1 MRHKRSAI
9 RQPRTTFT
17 GKLYIRYGIP
27 PLSAIV
33 SPMPNLPIHDVL
45 PDIKDTLTT
54 HNRLVLQAPP
64 GAGKTT
70 AVPIALLDQSWLGNK
85 QIIMLE
91 PRRLAA
97 RNAAARMA
105 FLLGEKVGKTVGYQ
119 IRQDNCFGDKT
130 KILVVTEGILTRKLQ
145 ADPELKKTA
154 LVIFDE
160 FHERSLHADLS
171 LALCLQSQQI
181 LREDLKILV
190 MSATLNT
197 DAVATLL
204 DNAPIIQSEGRSFP
218 VENKYLGNIIRQH
231 NTNPQQ
237 QLMINLT
244 NTVKKIIHEHEG
256 NCLVFLPGVKE
267 INQLSRQIKQI
278 LDKESISNLLI
289 APLHGSLNK
298 QQQDLAIAAPP
309 ASSSHKAMRKI
320 VLATNIAETSITI
333 EGISCV
339 IDSGL
344 ERILDYSP
352 ASGMNRLNTRS
363 ISQDSA
369 VQRSGRAGRL
379 SAGVCYRMW
388 TAEQQPHLAK
398 HVSAEILHSD
408 LSSLVLELANWG
420 VTQMDDMQ
428 WMDLPPA
435 GATEQAKTLLQQLG
449 AIDELENINAHGRN
463 MLKLGTHPRLAH
475 MMLAA
480 LQLDQAYHACL
491 IASLLTEKDIF
502 QAARSDKN
510 AEKSAD
516 IHDRI
521 NILAHGRFNHQGIDS
536 QQCKRIIQ
544 TADDF
549 FRRLKQCRESISHK
563 GALNKDRPDAN
574 YSGVLLAYAYPDRI
588 AKRRNANEARYLLS
602 NGKGAVIPPF
612 LQHHLHEYLVVA
624 NLDANFSANRGEAC
638 IYLAA
643 DISADQLQE
652 YFSENIQYEERVQWN
667 ENTQRVEVKQTNR
680 MGKIML
686 EESIQNDV
694 KNTKTQE
701 AIQQCLMQA
710 VRDTKLE
717 CLNWSAK
724 ALSLKQ
730 RVQFINH
737 HLDNSAALKKQF
749 GDAPLPDFSEQRL
762 SDTIDA
768 WLQPHLSHEN
778 SLKQCLKLDLYSLL
792 LNQLSWEQQQLIKQ
806 LAPERISVPS
816 GSAVNIDYSDQEQPV
831 LAVRLQ
837 EVFGLYDTPT
847 LFNGQCKLMMHLLS
861 PARKPMQVT
870 QDLNSFWKT
879 TYHDVKKELRGKYKR
894 HYWPDDPFT
903 AQATSKTKK
912 QMNRE

>member
-1 MRHKRSAI
+1 
-9 RQPRTTFT
+9 
-17 GKLYIRYGIP
+17 
-27 PLSAIV
+27 
-33 SPMPNLPIHDVL
+33 MPALPTPALPIHHVL
-45 PDIKDTLTT
+45 ADIKDKLST

-70 AVPIALLDQSWLGNK
+70 AVPIALLDENWLGDM

-105 FLLGEKVGKTVGYQ
+105 YLLGEKVGETVGYQ
-119 IRQDNCFGDKT
+119 IRQDSCFSNKT
-130 KILVVTEGILTRKLQ
+130 KILVVTEGLLTRKLQ
-145 ADPELKKTA
+145 ANPELKKTA

-181 LREDLKILV
+181 LRQDLKILV

-218 VENKYLGNIIRQH
+218 VENRYLDPMTRQH
-231 NTNPQQ
+231 NIKPQQ
-237 QLMINLT
+237 QLMIDLS
-244 NTVKKIIHEHEG
+244 NTVKSFIHQHEG

-267 INQLSRQIKQI
+267 INQLSRQIKQLI
-278 LDKESISNLLI
+278 DRESIMNILI
-289 APLHGSLNK
+289 APLHGSLSK
-298 QQQDLAIAAPP
+298 QQQDLAIAAPTD
-309 ASSSHKAMRKI
+309 KAMRKI

-333 EGISCV
+333 DGISCV

-344 ERILDYSP
+344 ERMLDYNP
-352 ASGMNRLNTRS
+352 ASGMNRLTTRS

-379 SAGVCYRMW
+379 SAGICYRMW
-388 TAEQQPHLAK
+388 TATQQPRLLK
-398 HVSAEILHSD
+398 HAPAEILHSD

-420 VTQMDDMQ
+420 VTDARELQ
-428 WMDLPPA
+428 WMDLPPDS
-435 GATEQAKTLLQQLG
+435 ATAQAKTVLQQLS
-449 AIDELENINAHGRN
+449 AIDEQGNITAHGRD
-463 MLKLGTHPRLAH
+463 MLNLGTHPRLAH

-480 LQLDQAYHACL
+480 VKLGQAYHACL
-491 IASLLTEKDIF
+491 IASLLSEKDIF
-502 QAARSDKN
+502 RAN
-510 AEKSAD
+510 ANKSTD

-521 NILAHGRFNHQGIDS
+521 NVLVHGGSNHHGIDQ
-536 QQCKRIIQ
+536 QQCKRILQ

-549 FRRLKQCRESISHK
+549 FKRLNRCSKTRQTKE
-563 GALNKDRPDAN
+563 RPDASL
-574 YSGVLLAYAYPDRI
+574 SGVLLAYAYPDRI
-588 AKRRNANEARYLLS
+588 AKQRSPNDARYLLS

-612 LQHHLHEYLVVA
+612 LQHHHHEYLVVA
-624 NLDANFSANRGEAC
+624 NLDANFDPNRGEAC

-643 DISADQLQE
+643 DISAEQLQE
-652 YFSENIQYEERVQWN
+652 YFVDHIQYEERVEWN
-667 ENTQRVEVKQTNR
+667 DAVQRVEVKQISR

-686 EESIQNDV
+686 QESILHDV
-694 KNTKTQE
+694 KNTNTRHAVQHR
-701 AIQQCLMQA
+701 LMQA
-710 VRDTKLE
+710 IRDTKLA
-717 CLNWSAK
+717 CLNWNTK
-724 ALSLKQ
+724 TVSLKQ
-730 RVQFINH
+730 RVQFINYHCH
-737 HLDNSAALKKQF
+737 HNPAIKKQF
-749 GDAPLPDFSEQRL
+749 TDQPLPDFSEQAL
-762 SDTIDA
+762 INSLDE
-768 WLQPHLSHEN
+768 WLQPHLSNEN
-778 SLKQCLKLDLYSLL
+778 SFKQCSRLDIHSLL
-792 LNQLSWEQQQLIKQ
+792 LNQLSWEQQQQIKQ

-816 GSAVNIDYSDQEQPV
+816 GSSVQIDYSDPAQPV

-847 LFNGQCKLMMHLLS
+847 LLNGQCKLMMHLLS

-870 QDLNSFWKT
+870 QDLNSFWQT

-912 QMNRE
+912 QMHRK

>member
-1 MRHKRSAI
+1 MPTRSN
-9 RQPRTTFT
+9 
-17 GKLYIRYGIP
+17 
-27 PLSAIV
+27 S
-33 SPMPNLPIHDVL
+33 NLPIHDVL
-45 PDIKDTLTT
+45 PDIKDKLTT
-54 HNRLVLQAPP
+54 CNRLVLQAPP

-70 AVPIALLDQSWLGNK
+70 AVPIALLDQRWLGDK
-85 QIIMLE
+85 QIMMLE

-105 FLLGEKVGKTVGYQ
+105 FLLGEKVGETVGYQ
-119 IRQDNCFGDKT
+119 IRQDHCFGKNT
-130 KILVVTEGILTRKLQ
+130 KILVVTEGILTRKIQ

-197 DAVATLL
+197 HAVATLL
-204 DNAPIIQSEGRSFP
+204 DNAPIIQSQGRSFP
-218 VENKYLGNIIRQH
+218 VENRYLAKVICQH
-231 NTNPQQ
+231 HVKPQQ
-237 QLMINLT
+237 QLMINLS
-244 NTVKKIIHEHEG
+244 NAVKKFIHEHEG

-267 INQLSRQIKQI
+267 INQLSRQVKQV
-278 LDKESISNLLI
+278 LDNESINNILI
-289 APLHGSLNK
+289 TPLHGSLSK
-298 QQQDLAIAAPP
+298 QQQDLAIVSP
-309 ASSSHKAMRKI
+309 SDGRRKI

-344 ERILDYSP
+344 ERMLDYSP
-352 ASGMNRLNTRS
+352 ASGMNRLNTQS

-369 VQRSGRAGRL
+369 EQRSGRAGRL

-388 TAEQQPHLAK
+388 TATQQFHLAK
-398 HVSAEILHSD
+398 HASAEILHSD
-408 LSSLVLELANWG
+408 LSPLVLELANWG
-420 VTQMDDMQ
+420 VTDVNELQ

-449 AIDELENINAHGRN
+449 AIDEQGNMTRHGGD

-475 MMLAA
+475 MMLSA
-480 LQLDQAYHACL
+480 LQLNQVYHACL

-502 QAARSDKN
+502 QGN
-510 AEKSAD
+510 ADKSAD
-516 IHDRI
+516 IHDRM
-521 NILAHGRFNHQGIDS
+521 NILVQGRSHQSYVGKQKGIDNP
-536 QQCKRIIQ
+536 QIKRILQ

-549 FRRLKQCRESISHK
+549 FRRVKQCTTSP
-563 GALNKDRPDAN
+563 LNKDRPDAN

-588 AKRRNANEARYLLS
+588 AKQRNANQARYLLS
-602 NGKGAVIPPF
+602 NGKGAVIPSF
-612 LQHHLHEYLVVA
+612 LQQHLHEYLVVA
-624 NLDANFSANRGEAC
+624 NLDAKQGEAR

-643 DISADQLQE
+643 DISAEQLQE
-652 YFSENIQYEERVQWN
+652 YFSENIQHEEHVEWN
-667 ENTQRVEVKQTNR
+667 ESAQRAEVKQTSR
-680 MGKIML
+680 IGKIIL
-686 EESIQNDV
+686 QESIQHDV
-694 KNTKTQE
+694 KNADTQA
-701 AIQQCLMQA
+701 AIQRCLILA
-710 VRDTKLE
+710 IRSKGLD

-724 ALSLKQ
+724 AVSLKQ
-730 RVQFINH
+730 RVLFINH
-737 HLDNSAALKKQF
+737 HLQNNQTLKKQF
-749 GDAPLPDFSEQRL
+749 TEPLPDFSEQVL
-762 SDTIDA
+762 SDSLDE

-778 SLKQCLKLDLYSLL
+778 SLKQCFKLDMYNLL
-792 LNQLSWEQQQLIKQ
+792 LNQLSWEQQQQVKQ
-806 LAPERISVPS
+806 LAPERIDVPS
-816 GSAVNIDYSDQEQPV
+816 GSSVHIDYSDPEQPV

-847 LFNGQCKLMMHLLS
+847 LLNGQCKLMMHLLS
-861 PARKPMQVT
+861 PARKPMQIT

-912 QMNRE
+912 QMNRG

>member
-1 MRHKRSAI
+1 M
-9 RQPRTTFT
+9 QT
-17 GKLYIRYGIP
+17 
-27 PLSAIV
+27 
-33 SPMPNLPIHDVL
+33 LPINDVL
-45 PDIKDTLTT
+45 ADIKDKLST
-54 HNRLVLQAPP
+54 HHRLVLQAPP

-70 AVPIALLDQSWLGNK
+70 AVPIALLGQSWLGER

-105 FLLGEKVGKTVGYQ
+105 YLLNEKVGETVGYQ
-119 IRQDNCFGDKT
+119 IRQDNCFSNKT

-197 DAVATLL
+197 DAVAHLL
-204 DNAPIIQSEGRSFP
+204 VNAPVIQSEGRSFP
-218 VENKYLGNIIRQH
+218 VENKYLDKVISQH

-237 QLMINLT
+237 QMMINLT
-244 NTVKKIIHEHEG
+244 NTVKKFIHEHEG

-267 INQLSRQIKQI
+267 INQLARQIKQS
-278 LDKESISNLLI
+278 LESESISNILI

-298 QQQDLAIAAPP
+298 QQQDLAIAPP
-309 ASSSHKAMRKI
+309 KEKNMRKI

-344 ERILDYSP
+344 ERMLDYSP
-352 ASGMNRLNTRS
+352 ASGMNRLNTRA

-369 VQRSGRAGRL
+369 MQRSGRAGRL
-379 SAGVCYRMW
+379 SAGVCFRMW
-388 TAEQQPHLAK
+388 TAEQQPRLLK
-398 HVSAEILHSD
+398 HASAEILNSD

-420 VTQMDDMQ
+420 VSQVDELQ
-428 WMDLPPA
+428 WMDLPPSSA
-435 GATEQAKTLLQQLG
+435 IEQAKILLQQLS
-449 AIDELENINAHGRN
+449 AIDVHGKINAHGRDI
-463 MLKLGTHPRLAH
+463 LKLGTHPRLAH

-480 LQLDQAYHACL
+480 VILDQVYHACI

-502 QAARSDKN
+502 QAN
-510 AEKSAD
+510 TNKSAD
-516 IHDRI
+516 IHDRL
-521 NILAHGRFNHQGIDS
+521 NVLVQERSNQYNQHGIDN

-549 FRRLKQCRESISHK
+549 FKRVKDCSK
-563 GALNKDRPDAN
+563 AALNKETPDN
-574 YSGVLLAYAYPDRI
+574 KVSGVLLAYAYPDRI

-602 NGKGAVIPPF
+602 NGKGAFIPPYF
-612 LQHHLHEYLVVA
+612 QYHQHEYLVVA
-624 NLDANFSANRGEAC
+624 NLDGKQGEAC

-643 DISADQLQE
+643 DISAEQLQE
-652 YFSENIQYEERVQWN
+652 YFSDNIEHEERVEWN
-667 ENTQRVEVKQTNR
+667 ESAQRVEAKQTSR
-680 MGKIML
+680 MGKIIL
-686 EESIQNDV
+686 QESILHDV
-694 KNTKTQE
+694 KNTQTQE

-710 VRDTKLE
+710 VRNTALE
-717 CLNWSAK
+717 CLNWNAK
-724 ALSLKQ
+724 ANSLKQ
-730 RVQFINH
+730 RVLFINH
-737 HLDNSAALKKQF
+737 QLNNNPAVKKQF
-749 GDAPLPDFSEQRL
+749 ADQTFPDFSEQAL
-762 SDTIDA
+762 SDTLSE
-768 WLQPHLSHEN
+768 WLQPHLSNEN
-778 SLKQCLKLDLYSLL
+778 SLKQCFKLDLYSLL

-806 LAPERISVPS
+806 LAPEKISVPS
-816 GSAVNIDYSDQEQPV
+816 GSAVNIDYSDPLQPV

-847 LFNGQCKLMMHLLS
+847 VLKGHCKLMMHLLS
-861 PARKPMQVT
+861 PARHPMQVT
-870 QDLNSFWKT
+870 QDLNSFWQT
-879 TYHDVKKELRGKYKR
+879 TYHDVKKDLRGKYKR

-912 QMNRE
+912 QMNRDA

>member
-1 MRHKRSAI
+1 
-9 RQPRTTFT
+9 
-17 GKLYIRYGIP
+17 
-27 PLSAIV
+27 
-33 SPMPNLPIHDVL
+33 MPSLPIDDVL
-45 PDIKDTLTT
+45 PEIKETLTA

-70 AVPIALLDQSWLGNK
+70 AVPIALLDQSWLGDK

-105 FLLGEKVGKTVGYQ
+105 FLLGEKVGETIGYQ
-119 IRQDNCFGDKT
+119 IRQDSCLCDRT
-130 KILVVTEGILTRKLQ
+130 KLLVVTEGILTRKLQ
-145 ADPELKKTA
+145 ADPELKNTA

-171 LALCLQSQQI
+171 LALSLQSQQI

-190 MSATLNT
+190 MSATLHT

-204 DNAPIIQSEGRSFP
+204 DNAPIIESEGRSYP
-218 VENKYLGNIIRQH
+218 VENRYLDKVNRQH
-231 NTNPQQ
+231 NINPQQ

-244 NTVKKIIHEHEG
+244 NTVKTFIHEHEG

-267 INQLSRQIKQI
+267 VNQLARQIKQL
-278 LDKESISNLLI
+278 LDNESINNIVI
-289 APLHGSLNK
+289 APLHGSLSK
-298 QQQDLAIAAPP
+298 QQQDLAIAAP
-309 ASSSHKAMRKI
+309 ADKAMRKI

-344 ERILDYSP
+344 ERVLDYSP
-352 ASGMNRLNTRS
+352 ASGMNRLTTQS

-388 TAEQQPHLAK
+388 AAEQQSRLLK
-398 HVSAEILHSD
+398 HASPEILHSD

-420 VTQMDDMQ
+420 VTDVDELQ
-428 WMDLPPA
+428 WMDRPPH
-435 GATEQAKTLLQQLG
+435 GATEQAKALLQQLS
-449 AIDELENINAHGRN
+449 AIDERGNITAHGRD
-463 MLKLGTHPRLAH
+463 MLKLGAHPRLAH

-480 LQLDQAYHACL
+480 VQLDQAYHACL
-491 IASLLTEKDIF
+491 IASLLSERDIF
-502 QAARSDKN
+502 LSN
-510 AEKSAD
+510 ADKSAD
-516 IHDRI
+516 IHDRL
-521 NILAHGRFNHQGIDS
+521 NVLLHGRSNQHGIDS
-536 QQCKRIIQ
+536 QQCKRIMQ

-549 FRRLKQCRESISHK
+549 FRRVQQCSNSRVNRE
-563 GALNKDRPDAN
+563 RPDN
-574 YSGVLLAYAYPDRI
+574 HYSGVLLAYAYPDRI
-588 AKRRNANEARYLLS
+588 AKRRNPNQPRYLLS

-612 LQHHLHEYLVVA
+612 LQHHLHEYLVIA
-624 NLDANFSANRGEAC
+624 NLDAREGEAC

-643 DISADQLQE
+643 DISAEQLQE
-652 YFSENIQYEERVQWN
+652 FFVDNIQQEERVEWN
-667 ENTQRVEVKQTNR
+667 ESAQRVEAKQISR
-680 MGKIML
+680 IGKITL
-686 EESIQNDV
+686 EESILHDLRNRE
-694 KNTKTQE
+694 TQD
-701 AIQQCLMQA
+701 AIQGCLMQA
-710 VRDTKLE
+710 IRSKGVG

-724 ALSLKQ
+724 AESLKQ
-730 RVQFINH
+730 RAQFINH
-737 HLDNSAALKKQF
+737 HLDNNPAVNKQF
-749 GDAPLPDFSEQRL
+749 ADRPLPDFSDQAL
-762 SDTIDA
+762 SDTLEE
-768 WLQPHLSHEN
+768 WLQPHLNSLN
-778 SLKQCLKLDLYSLL
+778 SLKQCLKLDLYNLL
-792 LNQLSWEQQQLIKQ
+792 LNRLSWEQQQLIKQ

-816 GSAVNIDYSDQEQPV
+816 GSSVSIDYSDPEQPV

-837 EVFGLYDTPT
+837 ELFGLFDTPT
-847 LFNGQCKLMMHLLS
+847 LLNGQCKVMMHLLS

-870 QDLNSFWKT
+870 QDLNSFWRT
-879 TYHDVKKELRGKYKR
+879 TYHEVKKELRGKYKR

>member
-1 MRHKRSAI
+1 M
-9 RQPRTTFT
+9 QT
-17 GKLYIRYGIP
+17 
-27 PLSAIV
+27 
-33 SPMPNLPIHDVL
+33 LPINDVL
-45 PDIKDTLTT
+45 ADIKDKLTT

-70 AVPIALLDQSWLGNK
+70 AVPIALLDQNWLGDR

-105 FLLGEKVGKTVGYQ
+105 FLLNEKVGETVGYQ
-119 IRQDNCFGDKT
+119 IRQDNCFSDKT

-145 ADPELKKTA
+145 ADPELKNTA

-218 VENKYLGNIIRQH
+218 VENKYLDKVISQN

-237 QLMINLT
+237 QLMFNLM
-244 NTVKKIIHEHEG
+244 NTISKFIHKHEG

-267 INQLSRQIKQI
+267 INQLSKQIKQI
-278 LDKESISNLLI
+278 LENESESKSSMNILI

-298 QQQDLAIAAPP
+298 QQQDLAIASPQDTNKD
-309 ASSSHKAMRKI
+309 KAMRKI

-344 ERILDYSP
+344 ERMLDYNP
-352 ASGMNRLNTRS
+352 ASGMNRLNTHT

-369 VQRSGRAGRL
+369 EQRSGRAGRL

-388 TAEQQPHLAK
+388 TAEQQPRLLK
-398 HVSAEILHSD
+398 HASAEILHSD

-420 VTQMDDMQ
+420 VTQVDEMQ
-428 WMDLPPA
+428 WMDLPPSSA
-435 GATEQAKTLLQQLG
+435 IDQAKTLLQQLN
-449 AIDELENINAHGRN
+449 AIDEQGKINPHGRD

-480 LQLDQAYHACL
+480 VKLDQVYHACL

-502 QAARSDKN
+502 QANTD
-510 AEKSAD
+510 KSAD

-521 NILAHGRFNHQGIDS
+521 NVLVHGSSNQHGIDR

-549 FRRLKQCRESISHK
+549 FKRVKQCSK
-563 GALNKDRPDAN
+563 ATLNKETPDNKKRCSNAILTKETPDN
-574 YSGVLLAYAYPDRI
+574 KYSGVLLAYAYPDRI
-588 AKRRNANEARYLLS
+588 AKRRNDNEARYLLS
-602 NGKGAVIPPF
+602 NGKGAFIPPYF
-612 LQHHLHEYLVVA
+612 QHHYHEYLVVA
-624 NLDANFSANRGEAC
+624 NLDAKQGEAC

-643 DISADQLQE
+643 DISAEQLQE
-652 YFSENIQYEERVQWN
+652 YFIDNIEHEERVEWN
-667 ENTQRVEVKQTNR
+667 ESAQRVEVKQTR
-680 MGKIML
+680 RIGKIIL
-686 EESIQNDV
+686 QESILHDV
-694 KNTKTQE
+694 KNTKSKV

-710 VRDTKLE
+710 VSNTGLE
-717 CLNWSAK
+717 CLNWNAQ

-737 HLDNSAALKKQF
+737 HLNNNPAVKKQF
-749 GDAPLPDFSEQRL
+749 ANQPLPDFSEQTL
-762 SDTIDA
+762 VDTLDK
-768 WLQPHLSHEN
+768 WLQPHLGNEN
-778 SLKQCLKLDLYSLL
+778 SLKQCFKLDLHSLL

-816 GSAVNIDYSDQEQPV
+816 GSAINIDYSDPVQPV

-847 LFNGQCKLMMHLLS
+847 VLNGQCKLMMHLLS
-861 PARKPMQVT
+861 PARHPMQVT
-870 QDLNSFWKT
+870 QDLNSFWQT
-879 TYHDVKKELRGKYKR
+879 TYHNVKKDLRGKYKR

-912 QMNRE
+912 QMNRDA

>member
-1 MRHKRSAI
+1 M
-9 RQPRTTFT
+9 
-17 GKLYIRYGIP
+17 
-27 PLSAIV
+27 LSA
-33 SPMPNLPIHDVL
+33 MLTLPIHDVL
-45 PDIKDTLTT
+45 ADIKDKLTS

-70 AVPIALLDQSWLGNK
+70 AVPLALLDQAWLGDK

-105 FLLGEKVGKTVGYQ
+105 FLLGEKVGDTVGYQ
-119 IRQDNCFGDKT
+119 IRQDNCFSDNT

-145 ADPELKKTA
+145 ADPELGKTA

-197 DAVATLL
+197 HAVATLL

-218 VENKYLGNIIRQH
+218 VENKYLDKVIRQH
-231 NTNPQQ
+231 HIKPQQ

-244 NTVKKIIHEHEG
+244 NTVKIFIFEHEG

-267 INQLSRQIKQI
+267 INQLSRQIKQV
-278 LDKESISNLLI
+278 LDKESITNILI
-289 APLHGSLNK
+289 TPLHGSLNK
-298 QQQDLAIAAPP
+298 QQQDLAIVSP
-309 ASSSHKAMRKI
+309 SDKGKRKI

-344 ERILDYSP
+344 ERMMDYSP
-352 ASGMNRLNTRS
+352 ASGMNRLNTQS
-363 ISQDSA
+363 ISLDSA

-388 TAEQQPHLAK
+388 TVEQQSHLAK
-398 HVSAEILHSD
+398 HASAEILHSD

-420 VTQMDDMQ
+420 VTQVDELQ
-428 WMDLPPA
+428 WMDLPPVS
-435 GATEQAKTLLQQLG
+435 ATEQAKKLLQKLS
-449 AIDELENINAHGRN
+449 AMDEQGNITKHGRD

-480 LQLDQAYHACL
+480 VKLDQTYHASL

-502 QAARSDKN
+502 QGN
-510 AEKSAD
+510 ADKSAD

-521 NILAHGRFNHQGIDS
+521 NILVQGRFNHHGIDS
-536 QQCKRIIQ
+536 QQCKRILQ

-549 FRRLKQCRESISHK
+549 FRRVKQCTTTR
-563 GALNKDRPDAN
+563 LNKDRADAN

-588 AKRRNANEARYLLS
+588 AKQRNPNEARYLLS
-602 NGKGAVIPPF
+602 NGKGAVIPLF
-612 LQHHLHEYLVVA
+612 LQQHLHEYVVVA
-624 NLDANFSANRGEAC
+624 NLDAKQGEAC

-643 DISADQLQE
+643 DISAEQLEE
-652 YFSENIQYEERVQWN
+652 YFSENIQHEEHVEWN
-667 ENTQRVEVKQTNR
+667 ESAQRAEVKQTSS
-680 MGKIML
+680 MGKIIL
-686 EESIQNDV
+686 QESIQYDV
-694 KNTKTQE
+694 KSADTQD
-701 AIQQCLMQA
+701 AIQQCLTQA
-710 VRDTKLE
+710 IRSRGLE
-717 CLNWSAK
+717 CFNWSAK

-730 RVQFINH
+730 RVLFMNH
-737 HLDNSAALKKQF
+737 HVQHNPALKKQF
-749 GDAPLPDFSEQRL
+749 PESLPDFSEQAL
-762 SDTIDA
+762 CDTLDV

-778 SLKQCLKLDLYSLL
+778 SLKQCLKLDTYNLL

-806 LAPERISVPS
+806 LAPERIEVPS
-816 GSAVNIDYSDQEQPV
+816 GSSVHIDYSDPVQPI

-847 LFNGQCKLMMHLLS
+847 LLNGQCKLMMHLLS
-861 PARKPMQVT
+861 PARKPLQIT

-912 QMNRE
+912 QMNRA

>member
-1 MRHKRSAI
+1 
-9 RQPRTTFT
+9 
-17 GKLYIRYGIP
+17 
-27 PLSAIV
+27 
-33 SPMPNLPIHDVL
+33 MPTLPINDVL
-45 PDIKDTLTT
+45 PDIKDQLTT

-70 AVPIALLDQSWLGNK
+70 AVPIALLDQNWLGDR

-105 FLLGEKVGKTVGYQ
+105 FLLNEKVGETVGYQ
-119 IRQDNCFGDKT
+119 IRQDKCFSDKT

-160 FHERSLHADLS
+160 FHERNLHADLS

-181 LREDLKILV
+181 LRDDLKILV

-218 VENKYLGNIIRQH
+218 VENKYLDKVIRQH

-237 QLMINLT
+237 QLIINLT
-244 NTVKKIIHEHEG
+244 NTVKKFIHEHEG

-278 LDKESISNLLI
+278 IENESITNILI

-298 QQQDLAIAAPP
+298 QQQDLAIASPKETESDTGAGTGKNKE
-309 ASSSHKAMRKI
+309 KAMRKI

-344 ERILDYSP
+344 ERMLDYSP
-352 ASGMNRLNTRS
+352 ASGMNRLNTQL

-369 VQRSGRAGRL
+369 EQRSGRAGRL
-379 SAGVCYRMW
+379 SVGICYRLW
-388 TAEQQPHLAK
+388 TAEQQPRLLK
-398 HVSAEILHSD
+398 HASAEILNSD

-420 VTQMDDMQ
+420 VTDVNELQ
-428 WMDLPPA
+428 WMDLPPIS
-435 GATEQAKTLLQQLG
+435 ATEQAKTLLQQLS
-449 AIDELENINAHGRN
+449 AIDDQGKINAHGRD

-475 MMLAA
+475 MMLTA
-480 LQLDQAYHACL
+480 LKLDQAYHACL
-491 IASLLTEKDIF
+491 IASLLTEKDLY
-502 QAARSDKN
+502 QASAD
-510 AEKSAD
+510 KSAD
-516 IHDRI
+516 IHDRLNLLMNGRSNQHGI
-521 NILAHGRFNHQGIDS
+521 NN

-549 FRRLKQCRESISHK
+549 FKRVKRCSQSMFNR
-563 GALNKDRPDAN
+563 ATLNKETPDN
-574 YSGVLLAYAYPDRI
+574 NFSGVLLAYAYPDRI
-588 AKRRNANEARYLLS
+588 AKRRSGNEARYLLS
-602 NGKGAVIPPF
+602 NGKGAVIPSY
-612 LQHHLHEYLVVA
+612 LQHHHHEYLVVA
-624 NLDANFSANRGEAC
+624 NLDAKQSEAF

-643 DISADQLQE
+643 DISAEQLQE
-652 YFSENIQYEERVQWN
+652 YFIDNIQQEEAVEWN
-667 ENTQRVEVKQTNR
+667 ESAQRVEAKQTKR
-680 MGKIML
+680 IGKIIL
-686 EESIQNDV
+686 QESNLHDV
-694 KNTKTQE
+694 KNIKTQD
-701 AIQQCLMQA
+701 AIKGCLMQA
-710 VRDTKLE
+710 VRNTKLE
-717 CLNWSAK
+717 CLNWGGK
-724 ALSLKQ
+724 ADSLKQ
-730 RVQFINH
+730 RVQFINY
-737 HLDNSAALKKQF
+737 HLNNNPAFKKQF
-749 GDAPLPDFSEQRL
+749 ADQPFPDFSEQAL
-762 SDTIDA
+762 SDTLNE
-768 WLQPHLSHEN
+768 WLQPYLSNEN
-778 SLKQCLKLDLYSLL
+778 SLKQCLKLDCHSLL

-806 LAPERISVPS
+806 LAPMRINVPS
-816 GSAVNIDYSDQEQPV
+816 GSSVNIDYSDPVQPV

-847 LFNGQCKLMMHLLS
+847 LLKGQCKLMIHLLS
-861 PARKPMQVT
+861 PARKPMQIT

-912 QMNRE
+912 QMNRG